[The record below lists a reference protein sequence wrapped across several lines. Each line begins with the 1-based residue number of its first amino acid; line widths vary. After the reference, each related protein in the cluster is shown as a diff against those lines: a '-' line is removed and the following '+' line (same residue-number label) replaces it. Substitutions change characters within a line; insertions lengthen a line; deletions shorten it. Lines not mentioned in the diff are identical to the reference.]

1 MVEPG
6 LDRHGW
12 ASEWEQLEPVLHDAP
27 EEALPDARDLLERML
42 EERGV
47 VDDEVVTTEGV
58 DPELLASFSA
68 AADVARRVEQ
78 GEDVERGDLD
88 SAAATLHALYEHLV
102 NERSAP

>member
-6 LDRHGW
+6 LNRHEW
-12 ASEWEQLEPVLHDAP
+12 ASEWEQLERVLRESP

-42 EERGV
+42 EELRV
-47 VDDEVVTTEGV
+47 VDDEVVTTEGA

-88 SAAATLHALYEHLV
+88 SAAATLRALYEHLV
-102 NERSAP
+102 SERAAP